1 MNAIHMKK
9 QFSEPLRK
17 PLNIAVGILA
27 VLALGAVGAH
37 YFLPSINPSFLV
49 FPVVVALHV
58 ILAGFWMLLAP
69 FQFVRRIRSRWL
81 NYHRWAGRVLVALG
95 LLIGL
100 SALFMGWVIPI
111 AGWPERVI
119 IGLFGVFFLVALGK
133 GFYYIRTRQV
143 MLHREW
149 MIRAFALT
157 LAVSTVRL
165 IEIPLLITVGTA
177 LLQTIYIIANVTAFT
192 SHAVIAEIWI
202 HATRSKKRVLAA
214 DAVKMRPRAQT
225 EYIQTLN

>member
-1 MNAIHMKK
+1 MNAVYMKK
-9 QFSEPLRK
+9 RFPEPLRK
-17 PLNIAVGILA
+17 PLNITVGILA
-27 VLALGAVGAH
+27 VIALGAVGAH
-37 YFLPSINPSFLV
+37 YFIPPISPGFLV

-58 ILAGFWMLLAP
+58 IPAGFWMLLAP

-81 NYHRWAGRVLVALG
+81 NYHRWTGRVLVALG

-100 SALFMGWVIPI
+100 SALFMGWIIPV

-119 IGLFGVFFLVALGK
+119 IGFYGAFFLVALGK
-133 GFYYIRTRQV
+133 GFYHIRVRQT

-157 LAVSTVRL
+157 LAVATIRL
-165 IEIPLLITVGTA
+165 IEIPLLIAVGTA
-177 LLQTIYIIANVTAFT
+177 SLQIIYIIGNITAFT

-202 HATRSKKRVLAA
+202 RATRSKKQVLAA
-214 DAVKMRPRAQT
+214 DAAEMSPRSQMT
-225 EYIQTLN
+225 TSKL